1 MAAITAKDVKQLRDA
16 TGVGMMDAKNAL
28 VATDGDFD
36 AAGKWLLERGL
47 AKSAE
52 RADRENSQGCVAVAT
67 VEGSV
72 ALIQLRS
79 ETDFVAKS
87 PDFTAMAQALA
98 DAVVSRGEGATA
110 ELTERLDELKITLKE
125 NIDIGTVV
133 RFEAAPGNVL
143 DTYLHV
149 QAERGVNGVVVEL
162 AGGDAEL
169 AHDVAVSIA
178 FNRPAYLTRE
188 EVPADVVAEQRGL
201 LEAQTRN
208 EGKPEAAME
217 KIVSGKLTGFFKEVG
232 KPGSPRGVLLDQAY
246 PKDEKLSIAQLLA
259 GASVVRFAQ
268 VEIGA

>member
-1 MAAITAKDVKQLRDA
+1 MATITAKDVKQLRDA

-52 RADRENSQGCVAVAT
+52 RSDRENSQGCVAVSST
-67 VEGSV
+67 DGV
-72 ALIQLRS
+72 AALVQLRS

-87 PDFTAMAQALA
+87 PDFTALAQALA
-98 DAVVSRGEGATA
+98 DAVAARGEGATA
-110 ELTERLDELKITLKE
+110 ELAERLDELKITLKE
-125 NIDIGTVV
+125 NIDVGTVV

-149 QAERGVNGVVVEL
+149 QAERGVNGVVVEI
-162 AGGDAEL
+162 AGGDAPL
-169 AHDVAVSIA
+169 AHELAVSIA
-178 FNRPAYLTRE
+178 FNRPAFLSRD
-188 EVPADVVAEQRGL
+188 EVPADVVAEQRAM
-201 LEAQTRN
+201 LETQTRN

-217 KIVSGKLTGFFKEVG
+217 KIVTGKLTGFFKEVG
-232 KPGSPRGVLLDQAY
+232 KPGTPKGVLVDQAY
-246 PKDEKLSIAQLLA
+246 PKDDKQTIQQFLG
-259 GASVVRFAQ
+259 GATIVRFAQ

>member
-52 RADRENSQGCVAVAT
+52 RADRDNSQGCVAVAT
-67 VEGSV
+67 ADGAA
-72 ALIQLRS
+72 ALVQLRS

-87 PDFTAMAQALA
+87 PHFTAMAQALA
-98 DAVVSRGEGATA
+98 DAVVARGESATA
-110 ELTERLDELKITLKE
+110 ELAERLDELKITLKE
-125 NIDIGTVV
+125 NIDIGAVV
-133 RFEAAPGNVL
+133 RFEAALGNVL

-149 QAERGVNGVVVEL
+149 QAERGVNGVVVEI

-169 AHDVAVSIA
+169 AHEVAVSIA
-178 FNRPAYLTRE
+178 FNRPAYITRD
-188 EVPADVVAEQRGL
+188 EVPAEVVTEQRKM
-201 LEAQTRN
+201 LETQTRN

-217 KIVSGKLTGFFKEVG
+217 KIVGGKLTGFFKEVG
-232 KPGSPRGVLLDQAY
+232 KPGSPKGVLLEQAY
-246 PKDEKLSIAQLLA
+246 PKDEKQSIKQFIG

>member
-28 VATDGDFD
+28 VATDGDFE

-67 VEGSV
+67 ADGV
-72 ALIQLRS
+72 AALVQVRS

-87 PDFTAMAQALA
+87 PEFTATAQALA
-98 DAVVSRGEGATA
+98 DAVAARGEAAVA
-110 ELTERLDELKITLKE
+110 ELSDRLDELKIKLKE
-125 NIDIGTVV
+125 NIDVGTVV

-143 DTYLHV
+143 DTYLHL
-149 QAERGVNGVVVEL
+149 QAERGVNGVVVEV

-169 AHDVAVSIA
+169 AHEVAVSIA
-178 FNRPAYLTRE
+178 FNRPAYLSRE
-188 EVPADVVAEQRGL
+188 DVPADVVADQRAV
-201 LEAQTRN
+201 LETQTRN

-217 KIVSGKLTGFFKEVG
+217 KIVGGKLTGFFKEVG
-232 KPGSPRGVLLDQAY
+232 KPGSPKGVLLEQAY
-246 PKDEKLSIAQLLA
+246 PKDDKQSMQQLLG

>member
-28 VATDGDFD
+28 VATEGDFD
-36 AAGKWLLERGL
+36 AAGRWLLERGL

-67 VEGSV
+67 AGGV
-72 ALIQLRS
+72 AALVQLRS

-87 PDFTAMAQALA
+87 PDFTALAQSLA
-98 DAVVSRGEGATA
+98 DAVAARGEAATT
-110 ELTERLDELKITLKE
+110 ELAERLDELKITLKE
-125 NIDIGTVV
+125 NIDVGTVV

-149 QAERGVNGVVVEL
+149 QAERGVNGVVVEI
-162 AGGDAEL
+162 AGGDAVL
-169 AHDVAVSIA
+169 AHEVAVSIA
-178 FNRPAYLTRE
+178 FNRPAYLTRA
-188 EVPADVVAEQRGL
+188 EVPAEVVSEQRAV
-201 LEAQTRN
+201 LETQTRN

-217 KIVSGKLTGFFKEVG
+217 KIVGGKLTGFFKEVG
-232 KPGSPRGVLLDQAY
+232 KPGSPKGVLVEQAY
-246 PKDEKLSIAQLLA
+246 PKDEKQSIQQFLG
-259 GASVVRFAQ
+259 GATVVRFAQ

>member
-1 MAAITAKDVKQLRDA
+1 MATITAKDVKQLRDA

-28 VATDGDFD
+28 VATEGDFD

-67 VEGSV
+67 GEVV
-72 ALIQLRS
+72 ATLVQLRS

-87 PDFTAMAQALA
+87 PDFTALAQALA
-98 DAVVSRGEGATA
+98 DAVAARGEGAVA
-110 ELTERLDELKITLKE
+110 ELAERLDELKITLKE
-125 NIDIGTVV
+125 NIDVGTVV

-149 QAERGVNGVVVEL
+149 QAERGVNGVIVEI

-169 AHDVAVSIA
+169 AHEVAVSIA
-178 FNRPAYLTRE
+178 FNRPAFLTRE
-188 EVPADVVAEQRGL
+188 EVPAEVVAEQRAVF
-201 LEAQTRN
+201 ETQTRN

-217 KIVSGKLTGFFKEVG
+217 KIVTGKLTGFFKEVG
-232 KPGSPRGVLLDQAY
+232 KPGSPKGVLVDQAY
-246 PKDEKLSIAQLLA
+246 PKDDKQSIQQFLG
-259 GASVVRFAQ
+259 GATIVRFAQ